1 MTAAERNNVVVSGR
15 GEQPML
21 FAHGYGC
28 DQNMWRFVT
37 GAFANDYK
45 LVLFDHVG
53 HGRSDVS
60 TFRPE
65 KYASLEGYADDVIAI
80 CDEFGLHDVI
90 FVGHSVSAMIGLL
103 AAIRRPELFE
113 RLVMIGSSPCYID
126 EGDYVGGF
134 KREDIE
140 GLLEF
145 LDSNH
150 LGWASTMAPVIMGN
164 ADRPELAEELANSF
178 CRTDPEVAKH
188 FARVTFLSDN
198 RADLP
203 RLQAPTLILQC
214 SEDIIAPR
222 PVGEYMH
229 RVLPDSTLA
238 IIENVGHCPHLSA
251 PAASVAAME
260 DFLAARGL

>member
-1 MTAAERNNVVVSGR
+1 MTMAERNNVVVSGR
-15 GEQPML
+15 GTQPMI

-28 DQNMWRFVT
+28 DQTMWRFVT
-37 GAFANDYK
+37 AAFADDYK

-60 TFRPE
+60 AFRPE
-65 KYASLEGYADDVIAI
+65 RYAALDGYADDVIAI
-80 CDEFGLHDVI
+80 CDELGLRDAV

-113 RLVMIGSSPCYID
+113 RLVMVGPSPCYID
-126 EGDYVGGF
+126 DGDYAGGF
-134 KREDIE
+134 RREDIQ
-140 GLLEF
+140 GLLDV

-150 LGWASTMAPVIMGN
+150 LGWSRTMAPVIMGN
-164 ADRPELAEELANSF
+164 ADRPELAQELANSF

-203 RLQAPTLILQC
+203 KLTTKTLVLQC
-214 SEDIIAPR
+214 STTSSRRSRSDGTCAT
-222 PVGEYMH
+222 G
-229 RVLPDSTLA
+229 
-238 IIENVGHCPHLSA
+238 SA
-251 PAASVAAME
+251 TASWSSSRRRATV
-260 DFLAARGL
+260 RT